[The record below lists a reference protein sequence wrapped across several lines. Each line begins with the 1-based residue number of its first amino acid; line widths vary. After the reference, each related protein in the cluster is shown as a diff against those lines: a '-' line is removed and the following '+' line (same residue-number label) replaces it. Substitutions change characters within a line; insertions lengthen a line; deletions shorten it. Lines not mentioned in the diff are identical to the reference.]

1 MLRLQQKA
9 HFSLDEFRKGKG
21 TPLSR
26 YPPND
31 MTTPDTEDE
40 LSMLGGKTRFVK
52 KELYS
57 PTLTQ
62 RSPTSQNP
70 IVPLPLSPGLHNQL
84 PPSVREYLDS
94 FRPRLQVH
102 QQDTEMYGQ
111 FSQVPSMVQG
121 SPSNGI
127 SLPQSQGSFSQT
139 NMSHTPAF
147 GTETIFQ
154 RDANAYMPQQQ
165 STLDHD
171 MISQPS
177 RQSLAINTS
186 SPTKVDFPQYF
197 PVYDYGLASLSYT
210 NSGPLYGNEQ
220 VFGVLADPSSPES
233 AMSATQQPQFLPQRR
248 LSDSPETNMQTTWM
262 DFVNSMAI

>member
-1 MLRLQQKA
+1 MLRLQEKA

-21 TPLSR
+21 TPLTR
-26 YPPND
+26 YPAND
-31 MTTPDTEDE
+31 MTTPDAEDE

-102 QQDTEMYGQ
+102 QQDTEMYSQ
-111 FSQVPSMVQG
+111 FSQAPMPMVQG
-121 SPSNGI
+121 PPSNGI
-127 SLPQSQGSFSQT
+127 ALPQSQGSFSQT
-139 NMSHTPAF
+139 NISHTPAY

-154 RDANAYMPQQQ
+154 RDSNAYMAQQQ

-177 RQSLAINTS
+177 RQNLAINTS
-186 SPTKVDFPQYF
+186 SPTKVDVNFPQYF
-197 PVYDYGLASLSYT
+197 PVYDYGLASVSYT

-220 VFGVLADPSSPES
+220 ALGVLADASSPES
-233 AMSATQQPQFLPQRR
+233 AISQFLPRRR